1 MLLDI
6 SPLCLYHNKPMI
18 LTQDTLHPRRVF
30 QQTDHW
36 FVCPVYGCSQRYD
49 MKHGYYVMRGS
60 AFEDATNKKPC
71 PTCSFRLYMAK
82 RGATMEDTVWLCSN
96 EACFSNRSKA

>member
-6 SPLCLYHNKPMI
+6 SPLCLYHNQPMI

-30 QQTDHW
+30 QGTDHW
-36 FVCPVYGCSQRYD
+36 FVCPVYGCNQRYD

-60 AFEDATNKKPC
+60 AFEDATN
-71 PTCSFRLYMAK
+71 A
-82 RGATMEDTVWLCSN
+82 
-96 EACFSNRSKA
+96 